1 MPGSDLDLQ
10 AQHLLSQL
18 ETLQLTLSAAPKLGV
33 SPTGESELDSHNTLE
48 LDPRS
53 VLDPSGK
60 AFRLFCVN
68 TQNGFNEM
76 PHFLAFPLA
85 LLAEQLMRM
94 DVVFF
99 KNMAVYQSL
108 EFIQDKKD
116 QKHPAPT
123 IDAIISQ
130 SKKVSSCVVT
140 TCLGNR
146 TMVAADR
153 ARVIE
158 HWIKVASHCET
169 LKNFASLQSIISAL
183 QSKAI
188 QRLKKTWKE
197 VSRDSFQEF
206 RRLSKYFAPGP
217 SHALCRKQLRQGTIP
232 YLGAFLAE
240 LESVDKEMPDFHC
253 GRVINV
259 EKLRKQYQIISE
271 IKHLQASCSAGNI
284 QPDESFRAWFESVP
298 RLSETESYH
307 LSRELEPLHHS
318 PKKAKSSKSRR
329 GLFKHWRNCHTFTS
343 ESQISGSCQS
353 TEGKT
358 CALKT

>member
-1 MPGSDLDLQ
+1 M
-10 AQHLLSQL
+10 
-18 ETLQLTLSAAPKLGV
+18 
-33 SPTGESELDSHNTLE
+33 
-48 LDPRS
+48 
-53 VLDPSGK
+53 
-60 AFRLFCVN
+60 
-68 TQNGFNEM
+68 
-76 PHFLAFPLA
+76 
-85 LLAEQLMRM
+85 
-94 DVVFF
+94 
-99 KNMAVYQSL
+99 
-108 EFIQDKKD
+108 QDKKD
-116 QKHPAPT
+116 QEHPEST
-123 IDAIISQ
+123 VNAIIAQ

-206 RRLSKYFAPGP
+206 QRLSKYFAPEQKD
-217 SHALCRKQLRQGTIP
+217 ALRRKQLIQGTIP

-259 EKLRKQYQIISE
+259 EKLRKQFKIISE
-271 IKHLQASCSAGNI
+271 IERLQASCSAGNI
-284 QPDESFRAWFESVP
+284 QPDESFQAWFESVP
-298 RLSETESYH
+298 RLSEAESYR
-307 LSRELEPLHHS
+307 LACELEPQS
-318 PKKAKSSKSRR
+318 NSTKKAESIKPKSEISKPTRKCKAS
-329 GLFKHWRNCHTFTS
+329 NP
-343 ESQISGSCQS
+343 ESSVPCSSQTS

-358 CALKT
+358 CAEATDV